1 MGALA
6 VSFCKRVFSSLKR
19 SLFFSQLLYPLPTYI
34 EMADLSRSVPSKGGS
49 LSPHTQSQREV
60 KLQNW
65 CPVLGENKLILSG
78 TLQGYDKEWG
88 TSRVLSRKSERE
100 IVTKSKIY
108 ILDGPMKLP
117 EDKELRS
124 KIPLFIQHKFH
135 DGFPEN
141 WELLVQHW
149 RRFIRTQL
157 AIKETWK
164 TFESNLENCNTTNDN
179 SLSPVSQYVR
189 SVPPTMPLQPNKGM
203 SLCNQS
209 QDVSCFFV
217 GKHPR
222 SPKILISVVASV

>member
-124 KIPLFIQHKFH
+124 KIPLFIQHKF
-135 DGFPEN
+135 
-141 WELLVQHW
+141 
-149 RRFIRTQL
+149 IRTQL